1 MMVRQ
6 PIIILKPINSI
17 TDIVPFSCSSG
28 SLPSGVSLKLSYR
41 VESTKGFFFSFFQLP
56 YDTPHCPV
64 DAFININSVKE
75 MNGFS
80 FYSSCLELVYD
91 KLVFAMLSHKF
102 YLPMDSSTL
111 CTDPRDF
118 AKHFSSPSSYGLWV
132 QSSLFPT
139 TLSYYQLSPLLKLQP
154 GQGRATMTIGF
165 SKSTTHKVGLLH
177 SVEITVLDVNF
188 ESPIFL
194 QDRELSFS
202 GSTVIFNNELYFA
215 QLTGTA
221 PTTTSWAQMRI
232 SIDGWFPRT
241 KDRFL
246 IKLEESVR
254 RHLQQIANRANARL
268 GTVADEVSAASDGV
282 ATAATAFSDALSH
295 FALANQD
302 YRNILNVRNRLKSD
316 LARAEEALQSATGE
330 LKMAEEA
337 VADLCDIKTCIQ
349 ICVNTTRP
357 RFFVED
363 VYKNETFQCTIFTSV
378 TKYRREPLTS
388 YWATKWSWKF
398 GCYDHFLIPCGFY
411 KLCKSR
417 ECRWVRTPE
426 NYWHTVYHRVQ
437 FTYIKRN
444 DTSCTRRVFV
454 GRIGKVKMFSDPCGR
469 TVPDAACGRSNE
481 LCQNQRDS
489 AFSLIDEKREGLTKP
504 LRQRNTLKRQLSI
517 SENNLLKS
525 SLARTRA
532 RDNAMRAEIKVAEAE
547 EKRNATLHRQQ
558 AIRESD
564 DTGYRVS
571 ELLKSS
577 DITNVFSIANITFT
591 AVQTSASTPYNFP
604 INIEYTSGS
613 INQVI
618 SRQYYFK
625 TSYESQKDSL
635 VAAITNDLI
644 ERRTG
649 QQVSGRRKRA
659 ENEVIDG
666 EREFQSR
673 CIQLTSLINFLNTL
687 HETLTTA
694 NKSRTMIF
702 NDLQTT
708 LRQAYAFNSSLH
720 SNNVSVNYTRLQ
732 NTFNISSS
740 DFERVSNQN
749 DTELVS
755 YLEVLDDIIDDA
767 RVELAALEPDSITLW
782 RRETASSLEANFTL
796 GNSICYGLKDCILV
810 FSAEVENMLDFAPLS
825 VTKDIE
831 PLVSEATES
840 LLMLSFNTTST
851 FSESFE
857 YLKPMMNITDAMNKP
872 GYWCAE
878 PPTVEVT
885 PPTQVNV
892 SVGGVLVLSCR
903 GDSFLPLSYQWR
915 KDGIVIKNG
924 NQSRFTLPN
933 MQVFDEGNYSCD
945 ITNAVDTVNT
955 TYATVLTYE
964 TPRFYLTPV
973 SMVTYAGDENGTLFT
988 CNATSRPG
996 PGWKWFHKSSLSDEW
1011 KEIEG
1016 ERTNELFIP
1025 KPKDQNVGWYICM
1038 AFNYHGN
1045 ISSDPVYLRIVRVT
1059 TKVVSLPIS
1068 FVLEK
1073 RNSDSNVVSK
1083 RQTENIRSS
1092 VMRYL
1097 KDKAGINSS
1106 YIKRLS
1112 VVTDDNGKSYQISF
1126 HLLSHNTTD
1135 NDTGEILANIAEKI
1149 RITQAE
1155 LMDKRNK
1162 LKRSIDNNETVVT
1175 GTGSR
1180 YSPVQSSFTVQHTD
1194 VLCPQG
1200 QKLHSN
1206 SFLCS
1211 KLFYNCN
1218 VIFFYS

>member
-1 MMVRQ
+1 
-6 PIIILKPINSI
+6 
-17 TDIVPFSCSSG
+17 
-28 SLPSGVSLKLSYR
+28 
-41 VESTKGFFFSFFQLP
+41 
-56 YDTPHCPV
+56 
-64 DAFININSVKE
+64 

-102 YLPMDSSTL
+102 YIPMDSSTM
-111 CTDPRDF
+111 CIDPRDF
-118 AKHFSSPSSYGLWV
+118 AKHFLSPSSYGLWV

-139 TLSYYQLSPLLKLQP
+139 ALSYYQLSPLLKLQP
-154 GQGRATMTIGF
+154 GQGRVTLTIGF

-177 SVEITVLDVNF
+177 SVEISVLDGNF
-188 ESPIFL
+188 ESPFFL
-194 QDRELSFS
+194 QDRELTFS
-202 GSTVIFNNELYFA
+202 GSTVAFNNELYFA
-215 QLTGTA
+215 QLKGTA

-232 SIDGWFPRT
+232 SVDGWFPRT

-246 IKLEESVR
+246 IKLERSVR
-254 RHLQQIANRANARL
+254 HHLQQIANRANARL

-282 ATAATAFSDALSH
+282 ATAATAFSDALSQ
-295 FALANQD
+295 FASAGQD
-302 YRNILNVRNRLKSD
+302 YQDKRTVKYMLESD
-316 LARAEEALQSATGE
+316 LARAEEALRNVTGE

-337 VADLCDIKTCIQ
+337 VVDLCALKTCTQ
-349 ICVNTTRP
+349 ICVATSRP
-357 RFFVED
+357 RVVVED
-363 VYKNETFQCTIFTSV
+363 VYKYETLTCPSYCT
-378 TKYRREPLTS
+378 RRECCRRVPRYFYRTYRWRWQRRCYTRTRICGLFRSCLYRQCRSVCVPYWYWRNNWYDYQWFS
-388 YWATKWSWKF
+388 YRV
-398 GCYDHFLIPCGFY
+398 PCNVP
-411 KLCKSR
+411 C
-417 ECRWVRTPE
+417 
-426 NYWHTVYHRVQ
+426 
-437 FTYIKRN
+437 I
-444 DTSCTRRVFV
+444 RRVFV
-454 GRIGKVKMFSDPCGR
+454 GCNRKVKMFSDPCGR

-504 LRQRNTLKRQLSI
+504 LRQRNTLKRQLSV
-517 SENNLLKS
+517 SKNNLLRS

-532 RDNAMRAEIKVAEAE
+532 RDNAMRAERRVEEAE
-547 EKRNATLHRQQ
+547 ERQNATLRRQQ

-591 AVQTSASTPYNFP
+591 ASQTSASTPYNFP

-618 SRQYYFK
+618 SQQYYFK

-635 VAAITNDLI
+635 VEAITNDLI

-649 QQVSGRRKRA
+649 QQASGRRKRA
-659 ENEVIDG
+659 EDEVIDG

-673 CIQLTSLINFLNTL
+673 CIQLKSLSDFLNML
-687 HETLTTA
+687 HENLTTA
-694 NKSRTMIF
+694 NKTRTTIF

-720 SNNVSVNYTRLQ
+720 SNNISVNYTRLQ

-767 RVELAALEPDSITLW
+767 REELAALEPDTITSW
-782 RRETASSLEANFTL
+782 RRDTASSLEANFTL

-825 VTKDIE
+825 VTKDIK

-840 LLMLSFNTTST
+840 LLMLSFNTTNT
-851 FSESFE
+851 FSESFD
-857 YLKPMMNITDAMNKP
+857 YLKPMMNITDAMNKS
-872 GYWCAE
+872 GYWCAK

-885 PPTQVNV
+885 PSPQVNV
-892 SVGGVLVLSCR
+892 SVGGVLVLSCH

-915 KDGIVIKNG
+915 KAGIVIKNA

-945 ITNAVDTVNT
+945 ITNAVGTVNT
-955 TYATVLTYE
+955 TNATVLTYE

-973 SMVTYAGDENGTLFT
+973 SMVTYAGDENGALFT
-988 CNATSRPG
+988 CNATSRPD
-996 PGWKWFHKSSLSDEW
+996 PGWKWFHKSSLRDEW
-1011 KEIEG
+1011 KEIER
-1016 ERTNELFIP
+1016 EITNELFIP
-1025 KPKDQNVGWYICM
+1025 EPKDQNVGWYICM
-1038 AFNYHGN
+1038 ALNHHGN
-1045 ISSDPVYLRIVRVT
+1045 ISSDPVYLHIVRVT
-1059 TKVVSLPIS
+1059 TKVDSLPIN

-1083 RQTENIRSS
+1083 RQTEDIRSS

-1106 YIKRLS
+1106 YIKSLS
-1112 VVTDDNGKSYQISF
+1112 VVTGDNGKSYQISF

-1135 NDTGEILANIAEKI
+1135 NDTGEILANIAERI

-1162 LKRSIDNNETVVT
+1162 LKRSIDNNETIVT

-1200 QKLHSN
+1200 QKLHAN

>member
-1 MMVRQ
+1 
-6 PIIILKPINSI
+6 
-17 TDIVPFSCSSG
+17 
-28 SLPSGVSLKLSYR
+28 
-41 VESTKGFFFSFFQLP
+41 
-56 YDTPHCPV
+56 
-64 DAFININSVKE
+64 

-102 YLPMDSSTL
+102 YIPMDSSTL

-132 QSSLFPT
+132 QSSLFST
-139 TLSYYQLSPLLKLQP
+139 ALSYYQLSPLFKFQP
-154 GQGRATMTIGF
+154 GQGRVTLTIGF
-165 SKSTTHKVGLLH
+165 SKSTAHKVGLLH
-177 SVEITVLDVNF
+177 SVEISVLDGNF

-194 QDRELSFS
+194 KDRELTFS

-215 QLTGTA
+215 QLKGTA

-232 SIDGWFPRT
+232 SVDGWFPRT

-246 IKLEESVR
+246 IKLEQSVR
-254 RHLQQIANRANARL
+254 HHLQQIANRANARL
-268 GTVADEVSAASDGV
+268 GTVTDEVSAASDGV
-282 ATAATAFSDALSH
+282 ATAATAFSDALSR
-295 FALANQD
+295 FASAEQD
-302 YRNILNVRNRLKSD
+302 YQEKLTVKNRLESD
-316 LARAEEALQSATGE
+316 LADAEGVLQNATGE
-330 LKMAEEA
+330 LKMAEKA
-337 VADLCDIKTCIQ
+337 VADLCNIKTCIQ

-357 RFFVED
+357 SVVVED
-363 VYKNETFQCTIFTSV
+363 VYKTETLQCTTFTSV
-378 TKYRREPLTS
+378 TECCRMEPLTS
-388 YWATKWSWKF
+388 YWINKWGWHRR
-398 GCYDHFLIPCGFY
+398 CYRSSIFCASFRFCLFYWCRSVCGPY
-411 KLCKSR
+411 L
-417 ECRWVRTPE
+417 
-426 NYWHTVYHRVQ
+426 YWHTVYHNVPI
-437 FTYIKRN
+437 TYIKREVFP
-444 DTSCTRRVFV
+444 CTRTVFV
-454 GRIGKVKMFSDPCGR
+454 GHIRKIKMFSDPCGR

-532 RDNAMRAEIKVAEAE
+532 RDNAMRAERRVEEAE
-547 EKRNATLHRQQ
+547 ERQNATLHRQQ

-591 AVQTSASTPYNFP
+591 TSQTSVSTPYNFP

-635 VAAITNDLI
+635 VEAITNDLI

-649 QQVSGRRKRA
+649 RQVSGRRKRA
-659 ENEVIDG
+659 EDEVVDG

-673 CIQLTSLINFLNTL
+673 CIQLKSLSNFLNML
-687 HETLTTA
+687 HENLTTA
-694 NKSRTMIF
+694 NKTRTTIF

-708 LRQAYAFNSSLH
+708 LSQAYAFNSSLH
-720 SNNVSVNYTRLQ
+720 STNISVNYTRLQ

-740 DFERVSNQN
+740 DIERVSNQN
-749 DTELVS
+749 DTELAS

-767 RVELAALEPDSITLW
+767 REELAALEPDTITSW
-782 RRETASSLEANFTL
+782 RRDTASSLEANFTL

-840 LLMLSFNTTST
+840 LLMLSLNTTNT
-851 FSESFE
+851 FSESFD
-857 YLKPMMNITDAMNKP
+857 YLKPMMNITDAMNKS
-872 GYWCAE
+872 GYWCAK

-885 PPTQVNV
+885 PSPQVNV

-915 KDGIVIKNG
+915 KAGIVIKNA

-973 SMVTYAGDENGTLFT
+973 SMVTYAGDENGALFT
-988 CNATSRPG
+988 CNATSRPD

-1016 ERTNELFIP
+1016 EITNELFIP
-1025 KPKDQNVGWYICM
+1025 EPKDQNIGWYICM
-1038 AFNYHGN
+1038 ALNHHGN
-1045 ISSDPVYLRIVRVT
+1045 ISSDPVYLRIVKVT
-1059 TKVVSLPIS
+1059 TKVDSLPIS
-1068 FVLEK
+1068 FVLEE

-1083 RQTENIRSS
+1083 RQTEDIRSS

-1097 KDKAGINSS
+1097 NDKAGINSS

-1112 VVTDDNGKSYQISF
+1112 VVTDDNGKTYQISF
-1126 HLLSHNTTD
+1126 HLLSHNTTG
-1135 NDTGEILANIAEKI
+1135 NDTGEILANIAEQI

-1180 YSPVQSSFTVQHTD
+1180 YSPVQSSFTVQYTD
-1194 VLCPQG
+1194 ILCPQG